1 MFAGSEKGAESS
13 CGMYSLI
20 ETAKQNKLNPYEYL
34 HYIFKKAPL
43 AETFED
49 WQSMLPWNI
58 SDKELKQAFF

>member
-1 MFAGSEKGAESS
+1 MFAGSEKGTESS
-13 CGMYSLI
+13 CGIYSLI
-20 ETAKQNKLNPYEYL
+20 ETAKQSKLNPYDYL
-34 HYIFKKAPL
+34 HYIFKKTPL